1 MKSLLTPAV
10 RCILLP
16 PSITDANGHG
26 VTGHRIVSV
35 AHIFLI
41 QCFVFKVTAK
51 KCEGNEPGE
60 AEYSEGEYETSVNQE
75 KQEDLRSYKDS
86 LANTDIPLNLNV
98 SRILS

>member
-10 RCILLP
+10 GCILLT

-51 KCEGNEPGE
+51 KCEPGE
-60 AEYSEGEYETSVNQE
+60 ADYSEGEYEISVNQE
-75 KQEDLRSYKDS
+75 KQDDLRSHKDS
-86 LANTDIPLNLNV
+86 LANTDVPLNLNV